1 MPTGGGPFSLL
12 VEYGLALV
20 FANVL
25 LEQVGLPVPAVPT
38 LIMSG
43 ALAAEGKASLA
54 ALFAVATVACL
65 IGDGIWYI
73 AGRRYGLGVLRV
85 LCKVS
90 LSPDSCVRQTE
101 SRFGRWGSTTLVF
114 GKFIPGVS
122 TVAPPLAGAMRIG
135 WARFLFFNTIGILL
149 WVGVAVGLGYAF
161 HAQLAALLERFAEL
175 GAVAVQIVVVLL
187 AAFVAFKWWERQKL
201 FRALRLA
208 RITVSELKD
217 LMDAGRRPVVVDV
230 RAPNVRAIDGRFI
243 PGALEMD
250 LADLDR
256 RSGEIPADGE
266 VVFYCSCPNDA
277 SAAAAAKRLIDL
289 GFKRVRPLAGGI
301 DEWIAAG
308 YDVESRT
315 ARREVELP

>member
-12 VEYGLALV
+12 AEYGLALV

-25 LEQVGLPVPAVPT
+25 LEQVGMPVPAVPT

-43 ALAAEGKASLA
+43 ALAAEGKASLVG
-54 ALFAVATVACL
+54 LVAVATVACL
-65 IGDGIWYI
+65 IGDGLWYI

-101 SRFGRWGSTTLVF
+101 SRFGQWGATTLVI

-122 TVAPPLAGAMRIG
+122 TVAPPLAGAMKVG

-149 WVGVAVGLGYAF
+149 WVGVAVGLGYVF
-161 HAQLAALLERFAEL
+161 HAQLAALLERFEEL
-175 GAVAVQIVVVLL
+175 GIVAVQIVVALL

-208 RITVSELKD
+208 RITVSELCG
-217 LMDAGRRPVVVDV
+217 LMAEGKRPVVIDV
-230 RAPNVRAIDGRFI
+230 RSPTVRAMDGRFI
-243 PGALEMD
+243 PGALEID
-250 LADLDR
+250 LADVAR
-256 RSGEIPADGE
+256 RSSEIPADGE
-266 VVFYCSCPNDA
+266 IVFYCSCPNDA
-277 SAAAAAKRLIDL
+277 SAAAAAKQLIDL
-289 GFKRVRPLAGGI
+289 GFKRVRPLQGGI

-308 YDVESRT
+308 YDVESR
-315 ARREVELP
+315 RSG